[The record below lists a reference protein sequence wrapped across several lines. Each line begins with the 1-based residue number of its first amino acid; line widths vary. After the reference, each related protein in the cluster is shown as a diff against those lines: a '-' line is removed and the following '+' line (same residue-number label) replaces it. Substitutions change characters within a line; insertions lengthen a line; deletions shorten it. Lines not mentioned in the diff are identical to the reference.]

1 LERISAIA
9 LQQTTFCDII
19 NTETGKGGDEM
30 KIYKLMKKNFIT
42 IRPDE
47 TIEDAL
53 QKMSNMKV
61 NGAPVVDKND
71 KLVGMIVKADIYR
84 FLITPGHIDKCP
96 VEWVM
101 SKDVVTASVGE
112 EVLTVARRLRE
123 NNIIAMPVMEGDI
136 VRGVI
141 SIEDIL
147 DFYID

>member
-1 LERISAIA
+1 
-9 LQQTTFCDII
+9 
-19 NTETGKGGDEM
+19 M
-30 KIYKLMKKNFIT
+30 KIYKIMKQNFIT

-53 QKMSNMKV
+53 EKMSSMKV

-71 KLVGMIVKADIYR
+71 NLVGMIVKADIYR

-101 SKDVVTASVGE
+101 SKDVITASVDE
-112 EVLTVARRLRE
+112 EVLTVAKRLRS
-123 NNIIAMPVMEGDI
+123 NNIIAAPVLEGDI
-136 VRGVI
+136 VRGII

-147 DFYID
+147 DFYLK

>member
-1 LERISAIA
+1 LFR
-9 LQQTTFCDII
+9 LQQTPICDII
-19 NTETGKGGDEM
+19 STGTGKGGDGM
-30 KIYKLMKKNFIT
+30 KIYKIMKQNFIT

-53 QKMSNMKV
+53 EKMSSMKV
-61 NGAPVVDKND
+61 NGAPVVDQND

-101 SKDVVTASVGE
+101 SKDVITASVDE
-112 EVLTVARRLRE
+112 EVLTVAKRLRS
-123 NNIIAMPVMEGDI
+123 NNIIAAPVLEGDI
-136 VRGVI
+136 VRGII

-147 DFYID
+147 DFYLK

>member
-1 LERISAIA
+1 
-9 LQQTTFCDII
+9 
-19 NTETGKGGDEM
+19 M
-30 KIYKLMKKNFIT
+30 KIYKLMKKNFMM
-42 IRPDE
+42 IRPEE

-53 QKMSNMKV
+53 QKMSDMKI
-61 NGAPVVDKND
+61 NGAPVVDKDD

-84 FLITPGHIDKCP
+84 FLITPGHIDQCP

-101 SKDVVTASVGE
+101 SKDVITASINE

-123 NNIIAMPVMEGDI
+123 NNIIAMPVLDGDI

-147 DFYID
+147 DFYIN

>member
-1 LERISAIA
+1 
-9 LQQTTFCDII
+9 
-19 NTETGKGGDEM
+19 M
-30 KIYKLMKKNFIT
+30 KIYKLMKKNFMT
-42 IRPDE
+42 IRPEE

-53 QKMSNMKV
+53 QKMSDMKI
-61 NGAPVVDKND
+61 NGAPVVDKDD

-84 FLITPGHIDKCP
+84 FLITPGHIDQCP

-101 SKDVVTASVGE
+101 SKDVITASINE

-123 NNIIAMPVMEGDI
+123 NNIIAMPVLDGDI

-147 DFYID
+147 DFYIN

>member
-1 LERISAIA
+1 
-9 LQQTTFCDII
+9 
-19 NTETGKGGDEM
+19 M
-30 KIYKLMKKNFIT
+30 KIYKLMKKNFRT
-42 IRPDE
+42 IRPEE

-53 QKMSNMKV
+53 QKMSDMKI
-61 NGAPVVDKND
+61 NGAPVVDKDD

-84 FLITPGHIDKCP
+84 FLITPGHIDQCP

-101 SKDVVTASVGE
+101 SKDVITASINE

-123 NNIIAMPVMEGDI
+123 NNIIAMPVLDGDI

-147 DFYID
+147 DFYIN

>member
-1 LERISAIA
+1 
-9 LQQTTFCDII
+9 
-19 NTETGKGGDEM
+19 M
-30 KIYKLMKKNFIT
+30 KIYKIMKQNFIT

-53 QKMSNMKV
+53 EKMSSMKV
-61 NGAPVVDKND
+61 NGAPVVDQND

-101 SKDVVTASVGE
+101 SKVVITASVDE
-112 EVLTVARRLRE
+112 EVLTVAKRLRS
-123 NNIIAMPVMEGDI
+123 NNIIAAPVLEGDI
-136 VRGVI
+136 VRGII

-147 DFYID
+147 DFYLK

>member
-1 LERISAIA
+1 
-9 LQQTTFCDII
+9 
-19 NTETGKGGDEM
+19 M
-30 KIYKLMKKNFIT
+30 KIYKIMKQNFIT

-53 QKMSNMKV
+53 EKMSCMKV

-71 KLVGMIVKADIYR
+71 NLVGMIVKADIYR

-101 SKDVVTASVGE
+101 SKDVITASVDE
-112 EVLTVARRLRE
+112 EVLTVAKRLRS
-123 NNIIAMPVMEGDI
+123 NNIIAAPVLEGDI
-136 VRGVI
+136 VRGII

-147 DFYID
+147 DFYLK

>member
-1 LERISAIA
+1 
-9 LQQTTFCDII
+9 
-19 NTETGKGGDEM
+19 M
-30 KIYKLMKKNFIT
+30 KIYKLMKKNFMT
-42 IRPDE
+42 IRPEE

-53 QKMSNMKV
+53 QKMSDMKI
-61 NGAPVVDKND
+61 NGAPVVDKDD

-84 FLITPGHIDKCP
+84 FLITPGHIDQCP

-101 SKDVVTASVGE
+101 SKDVITASINE

-123 NNIIAMPVMEGDI
+123 NNIIAMPVLDGDI

-147 DFYID
+147 DFYINKRCQTRHMYT

>member
-1 LERISAIA
+1 
-9 LQQTTFCDII
+9 
-19 NTETGKGGDEM
+19 M
-30 KIYKLMKKNFIT
+30 KIYKIMKQNFIT

-53 QKMSNMKV
+53 EKMSSMKV
-61 NGAPVVDKND
+61 NGAPVVDQND

-101 SKDVVTASVGE
+101 SKDVITASVDE
-112 EVLTVARRLRE
+112 EVLTVAKRLRS
-123 NNIIAMPVMEGDI
+123 NNIIAAPVLEGDI
-136 VRGVI
+136 VRGII

-147 DFYID
+147 DFYLK

>member
-1 LERISAIA
+1 
-9 LQQTTFCDII
+9 
-19 NTETGKGGDEM
+19 M
-30 KIYKLMKKNFIT
+30 KIYKIMKQNFIT

-53 QKMSNMKV
+53 EKMSSMKV
-61 NGAPVVDKND
+61 NGAPVVDQND

-101 SKDVVTASVGE
+101 SKDVITASVDE
-112 EVLTVARRLRE
+112 EVLTVAKRLRN
-123 NNIIAMPVMEGDI
+123 NNIIAAPVLEGDI
-136 VRGVI
+136 VRGII

-147 DFYID
+147 DFYLK

>member
-1 LERISAIA
+1 
-9 LQQTTFCDII
+9 
-19 NTETGKGGDEM
+19 M
-30 KIYKLMKKNFIT
+30 KIYKLMKKNFMT
-42 IRPDE
+42 IRPEE

-53 QKMSNMKV
+53 QKMSDMKI
-61 NGAPVVDKND
+61 NGAPVVDKDD

-84 FLITPGHIDKCP
+84 FLITPGHIDQCP

-101 SKDVVTASVGE
+101 SKDVITALINE

-123 NNIIAMPVMEGDI
+123 NNIIAMPVLDGDI

-147 DFYID
+147 DFYIN